1 MAKGLRSKKKRA
13 NRALIRKELVEPLVA
28 KAQQEMSKRLATDLK
43 TQGASASALQK
54 LKSALA
60 GKKKAKSNDTV
71 EYQKLAMDSEDTRG
85 KADDKPVQQALVTL
99 RKSSFS
105 FRDVLGDGGKGAKSS
120 R

>member
-13 NRALIRKELVEPLVA
+13 NRALIRKELVEPLAA

-43 TQGASASALQK
+43 KQGASASALQK

-60 GKKKAKSNDTV
+60 GKKKAKSDDTV
-71 EYQKLAMDSEDTRG
+71 EYQKLAMDSEDPDTRG

-105 FRDVLGDGGKGAKSS
+105 FRDVLGKGAGSA